1 MAVSNEAFRVVKDRL
16 DNMERMLR
24 NIVFNV
30 EQSPERHTAP
40 ELLTSIRS
48 IIGLKPGER
57 P

>member
-1 MAVSNEAFRVVKDRL
+1 MAVSNQAFRITKDRA
-16 DNMERMLR
+16 DNMERQLR

-30 EQSPERHTAP
+30 EQNPDAHTVR
-40 ELLTSIRS
+40 ELLASIRS

>member
-30 EQSPERHTAP
+30 EQNPERHTVT